1 NGGSTSS
8 SSGLSSSSLQASM
21 QEFKLFETQLNFYM
35 IGWNGNGVYRVLKLD
50 RIDTSDLNITDII
63 SVRMPPPIPEKNA
76 TSCLNGYTKA
86 TRPHAASNWSLS
98 VMASLVL
105 CRLCSLK
112 DTFFYLYRVFS
123 QFYFFV
129 LHIYV
134 VSGFIKFLGPYSM
147 LVITERREICQICGH
162 MVYEVS
168 KSEIISLRNSSV
180 LSNIANSRDENV
192 CFHLPFTILC
202 HFFVCSKLIV
212 EESFCFSFLFG
223 EKRVSTCVYLLH
235 TFDLCMNCSH
245 NLYVSLSGV
254 SHMLINRY
262 KKLMCMVDLTNDFFF
277 SYSFNIMRSFQ
288 KNLCNHESGA
298 TLYKKMFVWNEFLTR
313 GIRHQLW
320 NTAWTVALVYG
331 FFKQVQLYF
340 LLLTAKE

>member
-1 NGGSTSS
+1 MENGGSTSS

-63 SVRMPPPIPEKNA
+63 SVRMPPPIPKKNA

-86 TRPHAASNWSLS
+86 TRPHATSNWSLS

-212 EESFCFSFLFG
+212 EESFCLV
-223 EKRVSTCVYLLH
+223 KRE
-235 TFDLCMNCSH
+235 
-245 NLYVSLSGV
+245 
-254 SHMLINRY
+254 Y

>member
-1 NGGSTSS
+1 MENGGSTSS

-98 VMASLVL
+98 VMASLG
-105 CRLCSLK
+105 SLSFWDHTPCWLLPREERYAK
-112 DTFFYLYRVFS
+112 FVVTWSMKCPRV
-123 QFYFFV
+123 
-129 LHIYV
+129 
-134 VSGFIKFLGPYSM
+134 
-147 LVITERREICQICGH
+147 R
-162 MVYEVS
+162 
-168 KSEIISLRNSSV
+168 
-180 LSNIANSRDENV
+180 
-192 CFHLPFTILC
+192 
-202 HFFVCSKLIV
+202 
-212 EESFCFSFLFG
+212 SFL
-223 EKRVSTCVYLLH
+223 CVILACFPTLQIQE
-235 TFDLCMNCSH
+235 T
-245 NLYVSLSGV
+245 
-254 SHMLINRY
+254 RTY